1 MKRMEIQNSCT
12 FFDKIHYSY
21 IPYIL
26 LHWLLKKKLIKTY
39 EIKYFQTEDVAQRSH
54 NDLVPHEDGL
64 GQDPILGLP
73 LKIYHPLTV
82 YLSLL
87 NSQMRFENCNGVKGL
102 NGSNQSE
109 PKTVLTGRMPY
120 VIVRESAVNWWTTVQ
135 GLNHY
140 EVGRGAKSDVTGAQS
155 TLNRF

>member
-1 MKRMEIQNSCT
+1 MAIE
-12 FFDKIHYSY
+12 
-21 IPYIL
+21 
-26 LHWLLKKKLIKTY
+26 KKLIKTY

-73 LKIYHPLTV
+73 LKKYHPLTV

-102 NGSNQSE
+102 NGSNHSE

-140 EVGRGAKSDVTGAQS
+140 EVGRGAKSYVTQKPNLKQRLLVKVGGDDFICLQDK
-155 TLNRF
+155 